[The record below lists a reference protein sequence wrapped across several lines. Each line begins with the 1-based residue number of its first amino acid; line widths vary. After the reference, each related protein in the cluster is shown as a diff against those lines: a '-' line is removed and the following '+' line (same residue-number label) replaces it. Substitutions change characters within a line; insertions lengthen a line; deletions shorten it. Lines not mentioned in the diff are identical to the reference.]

1 MSGRGRIIVVVG
13 CHSRDKVLE
22 GIDEG
27 RLLVGHVAASIGARV
42 ARRDGGRRLE
52 DSANKGWNKGG

>member
-1 MSGRGRIIVVVG
+1 MSSRGRNIVVVG

-27 RLLVGHVAASIGARV
+27 LLVGHVAASIGARV
-42 ARRDGGRRLE
+42 ARRDGGRRLK
-52 DSANKGWNKGG
+52 DSANEGWNRGG